1 MAKPSYEQAVTR
13 LEEIV
18 SKLEDGECPLEQS
31 MKLFQEGTELCAY
44 CSKLL
49 NDAKQKVTEISEE
62 NGENDVSAK

>member
-1 MAKPSYEQAVTR
+1 MIKLSYEQAVAR

-18 SKLEDGECPLEQS
+18 SLLESGNSPLQES

-49 NDAKQKVTEISEE
+49 STAKQKVSEISEDG
-62 NGENDVSAK
+62 GENDEHTN

>member
-18 SKLEDGECPLEQS
+18 SKLEGGECPLEES

-49 NDAKQKVTEISEE
+49 SDAKQKVTEISEE

>member
-18 SKLEDGECPLEQS
+18 SKLEGGECPLEES

>member
-18 SKLEDGECPLEQS
+18 SKLEGGECPLDES

>member
-18 SKLEDGECPLEQS
+18 SKLESGECPLEES